1 VTRIVAAVATDPGR
15 VRASNQDRAI
25 VGDGFLAVADGMG
38 GHVGGEIAARLAVEA
53 VERSY
58 AARPTADG
66 LVAAVHKANED
77 IYTHGVRDQGLR
89 GMGTTL
95 TAAALVETG
104 LGSQVVVASVG
115 DSRAYLFGAGGLRQL
130 TEDHSLVEEMVRRG
144 EITEREAFFHP
155 HRHILTRALG
165 VDSQLDVDS
174 WTIDVAEG
182 DRILLCSDGL
192 TNECPDDEIA
202 EILAAN
208 ADPDSAA
215 RALVVRA
222 LEHGGNDNVTVI
234 VADVE
239 GATSRDR
246 QGVAL
251 RSAEAVR
258 KDDQGVTGTESA
270 RAGFAVGADFVGGSP
285 TRVRVPA
292 SPPRRRRPGE
302 RVVTPWSVLF
312 VTALVGVLGG
322 AAGFVGWFVKASYFV
337 GFEHNRVAIFQ
348 GRPGGFLWF
357 KPTLVRTTSLT
368 RSSVYPASLP
378 FLRAGL
384 LEPSLSAAI
393 GTVNTLMNEK
403 HKLGLSAAAISVPSA
418 TTTGVASPTTP
429 GST

>member
-1 VTRIVAAVATDPGR
+1 VTRLVAAVATDPGR

-53 VERSY
+53 VERAY
-58 AARPTADG
+58 ETHRTADG
-66 LVAAVHKANED
+66 LVGAVRSANEA
-77 IYTHGVRDQGLR
+77 IYAQGAQERGLH

-95 TAAALVETG
+95 TAAALVETNQG
-104 LGSQVVVASVG
+104 PQVAVVNVG
-115 DSRAYLFGAGGLRQL
+115 DSRAYLFGPDGLHQL

-165 VDSQLDVDS
+165 VDPQLDIDS

-202 EILAAN
+202 EILAAR

-234 VADVE
+234 IADVE
-239 GATSRDR
+239 GGTSRPSSATGR
-246 QGVAL
+246 EAAL
-251 RSAEAVR
+251 TGFGEAGARGSSVLPPLRPTPAAEAVA
-258 KDDQGVTGTESA
+258 T
-270 RAGFAVGADFVGGSP
+270 
-285 TRVRVPA
+285 
-292 SPPRRRRPGE
+292 PRRRADVAPARRRGPGE
-302 RVVTPWSVLF
+302 RMVTPWTVLF
-312 VTALVGVLGG
+312 VLALVGVLGG
-322 AAGFVGWFVKASYFV
+322 AAGFVEWFVKASYFV
-337 GFEHNRVAIFQ
+337 GFEGNKVAIFQ

-357 KPTLVRTTSLT
+357 KPIVVETTSLT
-368 RSSVYPASLP
+368 RSSVYPPSLP
-378 FLRAGL
+378 FLKAGL
-384 LEPSLSAAI
+384 LEPSLSAAV
-393 GTVNTLMNEK
+393 GAVSSLMNEK
-403 HKLGLSAAAISVPSA
+403 NALGLSVAIITVPSG
-418 TTTGVASPTTP
+418 TSSVSENSPR
-429 GST
+429 GI